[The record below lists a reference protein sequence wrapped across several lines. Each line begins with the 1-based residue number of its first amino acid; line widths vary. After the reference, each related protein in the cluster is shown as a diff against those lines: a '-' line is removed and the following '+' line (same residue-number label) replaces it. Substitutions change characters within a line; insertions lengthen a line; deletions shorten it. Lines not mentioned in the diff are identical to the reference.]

1 MAEPSPEI
9 EKKIQELQLTEQR
22 IHTLLMQ
29 KQQFQGQLMET
40 ETALKEVEK
49 SRESFKIIGS
59 IMVAASSEDLKKD
72 LRQKNEV
79 LALRIKTLE
88 KQESAI
94 KERTKK
100 MQEEVMKHL
109 KE

>member
-29 KQQFQGQLMET
+29 KQQFQAQLMET

-49 SRESFKIIGS
+49 SRESYRIIGN
-59 IMVAASSEDLKKD
+59 IMVAASSEELKKD
-72 LRQKNEV
+72 LRQKGEV
-79 LALRIKTLE
+79 YALRIKTLE
-88 KQESAI
+88 KQESGI
-94 KERTKK
+94 KDRTKK
-100 MQEEVMKHL
+100 IQEEVMKHL

>member
-22 IHTLLMQ
+22 IHALLMQ
-29 KQQFQGQLMET
+29 KQQFQAQLMET

-49 SRESFKIIGS
+49 SKESFKIIGN

-88 KQESAI
+88 KQETGI

>member
-29 KQQFQGQLMET
+29 KQQFPAQLMAT
-40 ETALKEVEK
+40 APALKEVEK
-49 SRESFKIIGS
+49 SRESYRIIGN
-59 IMVAASSEDLKKD
+59 IMVAASSEELKKD
-72 LRQKNEV
+72 LRQKGEV
-79 LALRIKTLE
+79 YALRIKTLE
-88 KQESAI
+88 KQESGI
-94 KERTKK
+94 KDRTKK
-100 MQEEVMKHL
+100 IQEEVMKHL